1 MHRRTPVV
9 SRSERVAS
17 LAAATGVTLGTALV
31 VLAALEP
38 VFVSMSRSTPGLDA
52 ERVSEHVMYVR
63 PPAPVPV
70 VAPTRQA
77 ARTSARIEPRG
88 PTATIAGEPRPAL
101 RRDSVSSAAEAAVP
115 SKSTRETTSGSRVAA
130 GAPVSGA
137 VVGFRRS
144 SEPFR
149 ADSAAKAVSE
159 RLSAGLTSGLL
170 KPPGPTQEERDAKLR
185 DQSFEIVDA
194 RGKGEPVRTNTP
206 AGSIP
211 IPLPFGGPSRKQ
223 RERDRAIGA
232 ELAVMRAV
240 RQARVD
246 SVVAARQRRRADSL
260 ARIADSMRAGVR
272 PQP

>member
-1 MHRRTPVV
+1 M
-9 SRSERVAS
+9 
-17 LAAATGVTLGTALV
+17 AATGVTLGTALV
-31 VLAALEP
+31 VFAALEP

-52 ERVSEHVMYVR
+52 ERVSEHVVYVR
-63 PPAPVPV
+63 PPSPVPL

-77 ARTSARIEPRG
+77 ARPSARIEPRG
-88 PTATIAGEPRPAL
+88 ATATTAREPLQAV
-101 RRDSVSSAAEAAVP
+101 RRDNASAPATEANAR
-115 SKSTRETTSGSRVAA
+115 STRETTAASRVAA
-130 GAPVSGA
+130 GAPISGA

-170 KPPGPTQEERDAKLR
+170 VPPGPTQEERDAKLR
-185 DQSFEIVDA
+185 DQSFEIADA
-194 RGKGEPVRTNTP
+194 RGKGEPVRMNTP

-246 SVVAARQRRRADSL
+246 SIVAARQRRRADSL

-272 PQP
+272 PRP